1 MRRTKVLGI
10 TGGLLVLALLATACS
25 GSESFRG
32 TALDTPDT
40 APPFQLRDQFGQAV
54 SLSDYLGKPV
64 VLTFLYT
71 SCPDICPIV
80 TETLHRTHVLL
91 GSDAEEVEFLAIS
104 VDPARDSIEKIHEY
118 SKDRDMQDRWRFLT
132 GTEEE
137 LKSVWKLYWLAPIRG
152 RSNSDEYQDG
162 EGSPDEDIEIELD
175 EGLDQALANHAEG
188 YLVGHT
194 APVFLID
201 RKGYRR
207 AVFTN
212 LSLDPIPLVHD
223 IRMLLG

>member
-80 TETLHRTHVLL
+80 TETLHP
-91 GSDAEEVEFLAIS
+91 
-104 VDPARDSIEKIHEY
+104 DPRPPGK
-118 SKDRDMQDRWRFLT
+118 
-132 GTEEE
+132 
-137 LKSVWKLYWLAPIRG
+137 
-152 RSNSDEYQDG
+152 
-162 EGSPDEDIEIELD
+162 
-175 EGLDQALANHAEG
+175 
-188 YLVGHT
+188 
-194 APVFLID
+194 
-201 RKGYRR
+201 RR
-207 AVFTN
+207 
-212 LSLDPIPLVHD
+212 
-223 IRMLLG
+223 